1 MVSRASVVVPV
12 IFVSSFLGLSAPG
25 ARADEAYLCGP
36 DTVVYVSIEE
46 LEHKKKTDKC
56 IAAYYGLTVAEDA
69 SGQSGMAVEPSKSAP
84 AKANARPIIEL
95 KSLSEPESEPEHSV
109 RSRAKFERSATLMPP
124 SAAPGT
130 DFRNVRIINAGSGDG
145 QWFKHDR

>member
-1 MVSRASVVVPV
+1 MVSRASVVIPV
-12 IFVSSFLGLSAPG
+12 IFASSILGLSAPV

-36 DTVVYVSIEE
+36 DTVVYVSSME

-56 IAAYYGLTVAEDA
+56 IAAYYGLTVADDA
-69 SGQSGMAVEPSKSAP
+69 SGQSGTPVEPSKSAP
-84 AKANARPIIEL
+84 AKAIARPTIEL
-95 KSLSEPESEPEHSV
+95 RSLSEPEHSV
-109 RSRAKFERSATLMPP
+109 RSRAVFERSASLMAP
-124 SAAPGT
+124 AASPGT

>member
-1 MVSRASVVVPV
+1 MVSRASAVIPV
-12 IFVSSFLGLSAPG
+12 IFASSILALSA
-25 ARADEAYLCGP
+25 AVVRADEAYLCGP
-36 DTVVYVSIEE
+36 DTVVYVSSEE

-56 IAAYYGLTVAEDA
+56 IAAYYGLTVSDDT
-69 SGQSGMAVEPSKSAP
+69 SRRSGMPVEPSKSAP
-84 AKANARPIIEL
+84 EKATPRPSIEL
-95 KSLSEPESEPEHSV
+95 KSLSEPDHSV
-109 RSRAKFERSATLMPP
+109 RSRAGFERSASLVPP

>member
-36 DTVVYVSIEE
+36 DTVVYVSAVE

-56 IAAYYGLTVAEDA
+56 IAAYYGLTVAQDA
-69 SGQSGMAVEPSKSAP
+69 SGQSGMPVEPAKSAP

-109 RSRAKFERSATLMPP
+109 RSRAKFERSASLMPP

>member
-1 MVSRASVVVPV
+1 MVSRARVVVPV

-56 IAAYYGLTVAEDA
+56 IAAYYGLTVADDA
-69 SGQSGMAVEPSKSAP
+69 SGHSGIPAEPAKSAP
-84 AKANARPIIEL
+84 AKANARPRIEL
-95 KSLSEPESEPEHSV
+95 KSLSEPEHTV
-109 RSRAKFERSATLMPP
+109 RSRATFERSASLMPP

-145 QWFKHDR
+145 QWFKHHR